1 MRAML
6 RRLAAG
12 SSAFALVLL
21 LVGPAAPGVAIAAPR
36 TCTGWTSEYVA
47 PPTIRVYRTVGPARG
62 TVQVVPFRQYVT
74 TVLSAEFG
82 AAAPTEALRA
92 GAVAVKD
99 YGWYYT
105 LVWRGHSA
113 PGGHGCYDVVDD
125 TWDQLY
131 WPERY
136 RPSERDVQ
144 AVLDTW
150 PVTVRKNGAFL
161 LTGYR
166 PGVRG
171 TACGKDADG
180 WRLYQASAYRC
191 ALDGMLYPAIL
202 RTYYGPRFHIV
213 IPGIPD
219 PSGDGLGEIGIAA
232 SGPGP
237 TGSPIPAA
245 PTAPSAT
252 PAPEASSSVPP
263 SPGAPALSPSPDTQ
277 ATGSAAPSTQ
287 APAAPPSSS
296 ELAPASFYDVVWSQA
311 PQAPWQPTGVPAG
324 TSLDPVTTLDWAFA
338 DVNHDGRA
346 DVLRLERLGTAGYR
360 ITVALSAGHGRFA
373 PASTWWSTFGSG
385 PRLAPDAAVQLLAGD
400 FDGDGTAE
408 AAILE
413 SAPGAAPAAGPDG
426 TTTNPAVVPQARLY
440 VLRPAGDSFGS
451 ARMAWSGQLDVGH
464 AQAFAAD
471 VTGDGRAD
479 LVVASDLFPGGLPAG
494 TPAPGST
501 PAPDAS
507 EVPVGIRFLVA
518 AAQDNGTM
526 GALERWADVT
536 GTTRSQTQVAVGDLN
551 RDGRSDVIAL
561 ESIGTTGSR
570 MVGLLSDG
578 SRFTP
583 ESLWSSD
590 SFRASAA
597 KIAAADL
604 NGDGRAD
611 VVVLYDVGAAGTRLF
626 QFLSTGSSLRPGT
639 RVLDP
644 ALDWNQLQPF

>member
-1 MRAML
+1 MVRAML

-12 SSAFALVLL
+12 SSTFALVLL
-21 LVGPAAPGVAIAAPR
+21 LVGPAAPGVAIAAPH

-62 TVQVVPFRQYVT
+62 AVQVVPFRQYVT
-74 TVLSAEFG
+74 VVLSAEFG
-82 AAAPTEALRA
+82 AAAPIEALRA

-113 PGGHGCYDVVDD
+113 PGGHGCYDVVDS

-136 RPSERDVQ
+136 HPSDRDVQ

-161 LTGYR
+161 PTGYR

-202 RTYYGPRFHIV
+202 RTYYGPGFHIV

-237 TGSPIPAA
+237 AA
-245 PTAPSAT
+245 PEAPPTT
-252 PAPEASSSVPP
+252 PAPDASPSVLP
-263 SPGAPALSPSPDTQ
+263 SPGVAAPSPSVDVQ
-277 ATGSAAPSTQ
+277 AVASAAPSTQ
-287 APAAPPSSS
+287 ASPAQPSSS
-296 ELAPASFYDVVWSQA
+296 GAVRPGFYDVVWSQG
-311 PQAPWQPTGVPAG
+311 PQAPWQPPDAPAG
-324 TSLDPVTTLDWAFA
+324 TSLDPVTTLGWAFA

-346 DVLRLERLGTAGYR
+346 DVVRLERLGTAGYR
-360 ITVALSAGHGRFA
+360 ITVALSAGRGRFA
-373 PASTWWSTFGSG
+373 AAATWWSTFGSG
-385 PRLAPDAAVQLLAGD
+385 PELSPDAAVQLLAGD
-400 FDGDGTAE
+400 FDGDGRAE
-408 AAILE
+408 VAILE
-413 SAPGAAPAAGPDG
+413 SAPGAPPMVGADG
-426 TTTNPAVVPQARLY
+426 TTMNPAVVPPARLY
-440 VLRPAGDSFGS
+440 VLQPAVDSLGS
-451 ARMAWSGQLDVGH
+451 ARVAWTGQLDVSR

-479 LVVASDLFPGGLPAG
+479 LVVASDLFPAGPPAVA
-494 TPAPGST
+494 PAPGS
-501 PAPDAS
+501 ASASDAS
-507 EVPVGIRFLVA
+507 VVPVGIRLLVA
-518 AAQDNGTM
+518 AARDNGTLS
-526 GALERWADVT
+526 ALERWADVT
-536 GTTRSQTQVAVGDLN
+536 GTTRAETRLAVGDLN

-561 ESIGTTGSR
+561 EPSGLAGSR

-578 SRFTP
+578 NRFTP
-583 ESLWSSD
+583 EPLWSSD

-597 KIAAADL
+597 KIAAADV

-611 VVVLYDVGAAGTRLF
+611 VVVLYDAGAAGTRLF

-644 ALDWNQLQPF
+644 ALDWNQLRPF

>member
-1 MRAML
+1 MH
-6 RRLAAG
+6 RLDER
-12 SSAFALVLL
+12 VC
-21 LVGPAAPGVAIAAPR
+21 R
-36 TCTGWTSEYVA
+36 

-82 AAAPTEALRA
+82 AAAPVEALRA

-113 PGGHGCYDVVDD
+113 PGGHGCYDVVDN

-144 AVLDTW
+144 AVRDTW

-191 ALDGMLYPAIL
+191 ALDGMLYPEIL
-202 RTYYGPRFHIV
+202 RTYYAPQFHIV

-232 SGPGP
+232 SGAGP
-237 TGSPIPAA
+237 AGPAA
-245 PTAPSAT
+245 PPAT
-252 PAPEASSSVPP
+252 PAPEASSAALP
-263 SPGAPALSPSPDTQ
+263 PGAPSASPETPVNASP
-277 ATGSAAPSTQ
+277 APSTP
-287 APAAPPSSS
+287 APLARPSSS
-296 ELAPASFYDVVWSQA
+296 VPSPSFYDVIWSQG
-311 PQAPWQPTGVPAG
+311 PQAAWQPDVVPAG
-324 TSLDPVTTLDWAFA
+324 TSLEPVTTLDWAFA
-338 DVNHDGRA
+338 DVNRDGRA

-360 ITVALSAGHGRFA
+360 ITVALSAGEGRFA
-373 PASTWWSTFGSG
+373 PASTWWSTFGAS
-385 PRLAPDAAVQLLAGD
+385 PELSPDAAVQLLAGD
-400 FDGDGTAE
+400 FDGDGTVE
-408 AAILE
+408 AALLT
-413 SAPGAAPAAGPDG
+413 STPGPTSAGPDG
-426 TTTNPAVVPQARLY
+426 TTTPAVVPQARLY

-451 ARMAWSGQLDVGH
+451 PRVAWSGQLDVGH

-479 LVVASDLFPGGLPAG
+479 VVVASDLLPSDLPAPASTAG
-494 TPAPGST
+494 TP
-501 PAPDAS
+501 PASGAS
-507 EVPVGIRFLVA
+507 ELPVGIRLLVA
-518 AAQDNGTM
+518 AAQPDGTM
-526 GALERWADVT
+526 GALQRWADVT
-536 GTTRSQTQVAVGDLN
+536 GTTRSQTQLVVGDLN

-561 ESIGTTGSR
+561 EPSGPTGSH
-570 MVGLLSDG
+570 MVGLVSNG

-583 ESLWSSD
+583 KSLWASD
-590 SFRASAA
+590 AFRASAA
-597 KIAAADL
+597 KIAAADV

-611 VVVLYDVGAAGTRLF
+611 VVVLYDAGAAGTRLF

-644 ALDWNQLQPF
+644 ALDWSQVQPF